1 MFFMWKCSLDIG
13 LCVQD
18 LPVPLDQKLSVDERK
33 QRDVDERENLVLW
46 KKPLLTL
53 YYFTLEL
60 LITLK
65 EWIWRWDRGRD
76 AIASHNTGLIL

>member
-1 MFFMWKCSLDIG
+1 M
-13 LCVQD
+13 
-18 LPVPLDQKLSVDERK
+18 PLDQKLSVDERK

-65 EWIWRWDRGRD
+65 EWIWR
-76 AIASHNTGLIL
+76 